1 VQIVA
6 DDRLLPKKKLAYSVV
21 MIPGSVLKPAKKEK
35 RLHSANK
42 LPCIDRQSNDK
53 P

>member
-35 RLHSANK
+35 KVTQCKQTAMH
-42 LPCIDRQSNDK
+42 RQAIK
-53 P
+53 